1 MFLLGASSPAKLETI
16 LASAI
21 GQGPSYP
28 EVGATSEALFP
39 AGYRQ
44 VKHEGLIGSRADFER
59 AVEGLTHWT
68 AHEGAGIRIFPTNQL
83 ITVGATVL
91 AVVSI
96 GFATMV
102 APCRVVSVISE
113 ADKFGFA
120 YGTLP
125 GHPERGEEAFT
136 VERRDAGTFFSVRAF
151 SQPADLL
158 VRLSGP
164 FGHVAQQIATRRYIT
179 AMRRYAR
186 QS

>member
-39 AGYRQ
+39 AGYRH

-59 AVEGLTHWT
+59 AVEGLTHW
-68 AHEGAGIRIFPTNQL
+68 AGHEGAGIRIFPTNQS

-102 APCRVVSVISE
+102 APCRVVWSSAKPTNLVSPTAPCPVTRSE
-113 ADKFGFA
+113 VKKPSPWNVEMREPSLACEHFPNRPTCSCDFRGRSA
-120 YGTLP
+120 TLRNKLR
-125 GHPERGEEAFT
+125 RGVT
-136 VERRDAGTFFSVRAF
+136 SPR
-151 SQPADLL
+151 
-158 VRLSGP
+158 
-164 FGHVAQQIATRRYIT
+164 
-179 AMRRYAR
+179 
-186 QS
+186 